1 MSAHSACNK
10 IFRLSLFKDTGIRF
24 PGRVW
29 YEDMRTVPKLYL
41 HAEKIC
47 TDAHEW
53 YVYLQRPGSI
63 TNNANIEKNLQII
76 DAAND
81 LIGYYKTQGEF
92 DKYHA
97 ELEYIAFY
105 NEFLTASVRVCLA
118 DAHSAVLNKLR
129 EAFVSEFPDYAQ
141 NKYVLA
147 MPKKYKLLTIL
158 LMHDMP
164 YAVCLI
170 MKVNNSVKCKN
181 A

>member
-1 MSAHSACNK
+1 M
-10 IFRLSLFKDTGIRF
+10 
-24 PGRVW
+24 
-29 YEDMRTVPKLYL
+29 
-41 HAEKIC
+41 
-47 TDAHEW
+47 
-53 YVYLQRPGSI
+53 
-63 TNNANIEKNLQII
+63 
-76 DAAND
+76 
-81 LIGYYKTQGEF
+81 
-92 DKYHA
+92 
-97 ELEYIAFY
+97 
-105 NEFLTASVRVCLA
+105 CLA

-147 MPKKYKLLTIL
+147 MPKKYKLLTVL